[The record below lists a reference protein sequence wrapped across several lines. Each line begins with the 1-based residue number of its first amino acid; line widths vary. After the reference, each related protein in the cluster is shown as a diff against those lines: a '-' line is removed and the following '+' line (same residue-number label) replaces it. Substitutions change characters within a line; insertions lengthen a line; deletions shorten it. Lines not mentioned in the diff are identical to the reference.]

1 MSPALKQERG
11 QGLVEYGLIMFMVL
25 LVVLAIVM
33 VFHEQ
38 MAVMFSAITAS
49 I

>member
-1 MSPALKQERG
+1 VSLLVCREDG

-25 LVVLAIVM
+25 LVVLAIVV

-38 MAVMFSAITAS
+38 MAVMYSAITAS
-49 I
+49 L

>member
-11 QGLVEYGLIMFMVL
+11 QSLVEYGLIMFTVL

-38 MAVMFSAITAS
+38 MAVMFSAITVS